1 MKAVE
6 LREMTIEEL
15 RAREEDLS
23 EELARIRIQLSIKRL
38 DNPLQVRVTRR
49 ELARVKTI
57 INEKV
62 KAGVVDREA
71 PPGETEA
78 REEGV

>member
-6 LREMTIEEL
+6 LREMTLDEL
-15 RAREEDLS
+15 RSRERDLVEDL
-23 EELARIRIQLSIKRL
+23 ARQCIQLSIKRL

-57 INEKV
+57 INERLGEDGEDIPGTRP
-62 KAGVVDREA
+62 AQEGEA
-71 PPGETEA
+71 
-78 REEGV
+78 